1 MLKRPLDSGGQ
12 AEPAPRRARR
22 VAADFSPTPPDH
34 LDSLVHAL
42 AEHAG
47 TGQCPPAWS
56 STTNLLAIALPAD
69 SARTTALHPIFS
81 SNPTSDA
88 GPQTLVS
95 LGIHLSHLESRDA
108 NTPRTNVRLDIP
120 LPPLPPTPQL
130 STNVQPDNRR
140 ISLLSWSPDSSQLLA
155 VVSSPSPTASEADLL
170 ALFEHSGACIDD
182 GWNLVLLEAVSRFG
196 APLPATPPG
205 RQKKAVAVRWVG
217 EPRRWYPAPTGLQT
231 EGAGPRR
238 PLYCA
243 PPRSAPLEGT
253 AFVCVLSS
261 EELLFVHLP
270 PSPRPPLASP
280 TPLITCLP
288 LSPAPTPSTAPE
300 SKSEA
305 PDSAQSTSSLLQSL
319 SAHALP
325 TPLTPLPLA
334 ASLSLALPIDP
345 TAIAL
350 PQISLV
356 PKVETAATPTGAI
369 VDALVTSLL
378 PATATATAAAPAA
391 TTSSQAL
398 QQELIAQQGHGGSAG
413 DVEVERAA
421 IGASRSRGTA
431 EVGETVFVVAWR
443 RKRRKRVSRTVG
455 RVKGVEKD
463 DVQQVKD
470 EGMPPPPVPAKE
482 EKQNDSSTMML
493 DDDFSLLADF
503 TSLDEAFGDPV
514 AALSSSV
521 SAPAAAPVAEET
533 KKQEGGDETEVEMEE
548 WARAVE
554 EDANRSEE
562 DKWVIELSEVR
573 VEMCDADGPRLTVRP
588 QPPLHVDP
596 SPAAP
601 NDDIVPSDPLLTH
614 LTFLGDVS
622 LPHPLQLTSHSP
634 SLAADG
640 SEASIDLC
648 LLVVTAHRTRS
659 EAGEGWTSTLSSF
672 ALSKDDHYVLSDAFH
687 ALEPAP
693 NGTTPASNDGED
705 GGSWNARPAARA
717 MAPEGGVL
725 VGVEIRPGGGEWAS
739 AVGAVAVPRLSSG
752 EESKTEDGARR
763 AIGRSWE
770 TKIVRLSS
778 VLLEALDKGE
788 DDATPFVLPG
798 SQLYPTLTISPNGA
812 LLCAFPFA
820 SSSIPSQP
828 LIAAA
833 PLGSSSNLE
842 EKLATRLAIAIAR
855 MGDAGDLVGRIKGLG
870 SAEAV
875 TSVLSQTHE
884 ILRTML
890 PAGTMLESSALGL
903 ELLGIASALFRSHV
917 SLHEAAETTDMV
929 LELAACARA
938 LRKAEK
944 KERSNGKGW
953 KPDSDAIWPLVG
965 HCVWYCSTFLDSL
978 ARACLASPTSP
989 APQLLILLHPFLRTL
1004 LKTTTSSLL
1013 SFQSYL
1019 SSGTI
1024 APAEIGST
1032 AEAVDL
1038 AKSVVE
1044 DAVASALGG
1053 KGLKEWAGVLAKI
1066 EGEMDGGPQLSNIS
1080 PAPFATLSIPPSL
1093 EPQAMAIRSTLAS
1106 TFPSYAHSKE
1116 DGNHSGPP
1124 TPPRTPQP
1132 RSAALRE
1139 WDIARRARLASV
1151 APQGSRECVR
1161 CGRRTSAV
1169 EGLPGE
1175 AEVVGK
1181 WRRYES
1187 EWEGRCVCGGM
1198 WRRVRL

>member
-1 MLKRPLDSGGQ
+1 MLKRPIDSAGQ
-12 AEPAPRRARR
+12 TGPAPRRARR

-42 AEHAG
+42 AQHAG

-56 STTNLLAIALPAD
+56 STTNLLAIALPANP
-69 SARTTALHPIFS
+69 AQNAALHPIFS
-81 SNPTSDA
+81 SHSPSDA
-88 GPQTLVS
+88 LLQPLIS
-95 LGIHLSHLESRDA
+95 LSIRLSHLESRDA
-108 NTPRTNVRLDIP
+108 STPRTTVRLDIP
-120 LPPLPPTPQL
+120 LPPLPPTSFPAI
-130 STNVQPDNRR
+130 SNQPADRR

-155 VVSSPSPTASEADLL
+155 VVSSPSPTSADSDLL

-182 GWNLVLLEAVSRFG
+182 GWNLVLLEPVSRFG
-196 APLPATPPG
+196 APFAAATAVQ
-205 RQKKAVAVRWVG
+205 QKKVVAVRWVG
-217 EPRRWYPAPTGLQT
+217 EPRRWYPAPAGLQT
-231 EGAGPRR
+231 EGSGARK

-270 PSPRPPLASP
+270 PYPRPLLASP

-288 LSPAPTPSTAPE
+288 LSPAPTPLAAPAR
-300 SKSEA
+300 KSEA
-305 PDSAQSTSSLLQSL
+305 HDSAQPTSSVSQSL

-334 ASLSLALPIDP
+334 ASLSLAIPIDP
-345 TAIAL
+345 TTIAL
-350 PQISLV
+350 PQVPLV
-356 PKVETAATPTGAI
+356 PKVEAAATPTGAI

-378 PATATATAAAPAA
+378 PATATGTTAAPAA

-398 QQELIAQQGHGGSAG
+398 QQELIAQQGQGGVAA

-431 EVGETVFVVAWR
+431 EVGETVFVIAWR
-443 RKRRKRVSRTVG
+443 RKRRKRVSRSVG
-455 RVKGVEKD
+455 RGKGGEKSEA
-463 DVQQVKD
+463 QQVKD

-482 EKQNDSSTMML
+482 EVTDSSTMML

-514 AALSSSV
+514 AAPSSSV
-521 SAPAAAPVAEET
+521 SAPAAAPVADEAKKRDGANEDEE
-533 KKQEGGDETEVEMEE
+533 EMEE

-554 EDANRSEE
+554 EDENRNEE

-596 SPAAP
+596 SPASP
-601 NDDIVPSDPLLTH
+601 NDAIVPSDPLLTH

-659 EAGEGWTSTLSSF
+659 DAGEGWTSTLSSF
-672 ALSKDDHYVLSDAFH
+672 ALSKDEHYVLSDAFH

-693 NGTTPASNDGED
+693 NGTTPASHDGED

-739 AVGAVAVPRLSSG
+739 AVGAVAVPRATSG
-752 EESKTEDGARR
+752 DESKNEDEAGR
-763 AIGRSWE
+763 ASGRSWE

-778 VLLEALDKGE
+778 GSLEPLDKAE
-788 DDATPFVLPG
+788 DDASTFVLPG
-798 SQLYPTLTISPNGA
+798 SQVYPTLTISPNGA
-812 LLCAFPFA
+812 LLCAFPFTP
-820 SSSIPSQP
+820 SSIPSQP

-833 PLGSSSNLE
+833 PFGSSSNLE
-842 EKLATRLAIAIAR
+842 EKLATRLAIAVAR

-870 SAEAV
+870 GADAV

-884 ILRTML
+884 ILKAML
-890 PAGTMLESSALGL
+890 PAGTMLESSAIGL
-903 ELLGIASALFRSHV
+903 ELLGIASALFRSHP
-917 SLHEAAETTDMV
+917 SLHEAAETSDMV
-929 LELAACARA
+929 LELAACSRA

-944 KERSNGKGW
+944 KERNNGKSW

-965 HCVWYCSTFLDSL
+965 HCVWFCSTFLDLLVRS
-978 ARACLASPTSP
+978 CLFSSSSP
-989 APQLLILLHPFLRTL
+989 APHLLILLHPFLRTL
-1004 LKTTTSSLL
+1004 LTTTTSSLL

-1024 APAEIGST
+1024 SPAEMGST
-1032 AEAVDL
+1032 AEAMDL

-1044 DAVASALGG
+1044 DAVESALGG

-1066 EGEMDGGPQLSNIS
+1066 EGEMDGGPSMSNVS
-1080 PAPFATLSIPPSL
+1080 PPPFATLSIPPSL
-1093 EPQAMAIRSTLAS
+1093 EPQATAIRSILAS
-1106 TFPSYAHSKE
+1106 TFSSYTTSKQ
-1116 DGNHSGPP
+1116 DGYAVSPP

-1139 WDIARRARLASV
+1139 WDIARRARLASI
-1151 APQGSRECVR
+1151 APQGSRDV
-1161 CGRRTSAV
+1161 
-1169 EGLPGE
+1169 
-1175 AEVVGK
+1175 
-1181 WRRYES
+1181 
-1187 EWEGRCVCGGM
+1187 
-1198 WRRVRL
+1198 